1 MNSNFKELEVECVIV
16 MAVNIIKRAG
26 LFGKITTSQTLE
38 DFSYVKIGSGGSCVR
53 VKSGVYILRTRKDL
67 HPLLFSTSEI
77 KVGQNYTEHS

>member
-1 MNSNFKELEVECVIV
+1 MKSNFKELEVECVIV
-16 MAVNIIKRAG
+16 MAVKKRPG

-67 HPLLFSTSEI
+67 HPLLFSTREI